1 MAAIVDSPVSTHN
14 RCVRTPPL
22 LDEIDHL
29 LLDLVQ
35 TDATRPLHELG
46 DRVGLSPSAVQR
58 RLTRLRAAGVIRAQ
72 VAVVDPRA
80 VGAGLTCVVLVA
92 LADDDPDHHA
102 SFRARM
108 RTEPRVQQCFGIV
121 GQWDYVVVLL
131 SADIADNRALSNRL
145 FVQEGR
151 VARYETLPSFETV
164 KTGLTVPVPE
174 HPRREPGTTPGI

>member
-1 MAAIVDSPVSTHN
+1 M
-14 RCVRTPPL
+14 RTPPL

-29 LLDLVQ
+29 LLGLVQ

-72 VAVVDPRA
+72 VAVVDPPS

-102 SFRARM
+102 AFRARM
-108 RTEPRVQQCFGIV
+108 RAEPRVQQCFGIV

-131 SADIADNRALSNRL
+131 SSDIAENRALSKRL
-145 FVQEGR
+145 FVDQGR
-151 VARYETLPSFETV
+151 VARFETLPSVETV
-164 KTGLTVPVPE
+164 KAGLTVPMPDHPAGKLARNPE
-174 HPRREPGTTPGI
+174 SDVG